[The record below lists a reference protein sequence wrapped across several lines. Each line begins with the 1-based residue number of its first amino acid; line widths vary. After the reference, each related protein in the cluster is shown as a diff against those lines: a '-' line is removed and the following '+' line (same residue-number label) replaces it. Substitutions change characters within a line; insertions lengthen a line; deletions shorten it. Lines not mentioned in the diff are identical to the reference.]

1 MKEPEYDAVSKAKR
15 QAESGNPDGA
25 VKTLESYLEKDP
37 ANTTARIQL
46 ARTLVY
52 DKKDMEGGI
61 AQMEMVL
68 KQEPD
73 NIDAMKALVTVQIK
87 HKRYNK
93 RTAEIYEKLIEVCPE
108 AVVFNA
114 YAIFLRLQKADF
126 KRSAEYYE
134 KAIALDPKKPEYHQN
149 YSVLLLNDLRDYEKA
164 KRELEIL
171 LKLDPENEKARKN
184 YDLLMKKKFDS
195 NGNVKKKSF
204 LRR

>member
-1 MKEPEYDAVSKAKR
+1 MNVKIEEVENNKVKLEIEVDADVLEEGLNKSYRKNAKR
-15 QAESGNPDGA
+15 FNVPGFRKGRAPRSIVE
-25 VKTLESYLEKDP
+25 
-37 ANTTARIQL
+37 R
-46 ARTLVY
+46 VY
-52 DKKDMEGGI
+52 GVE
-61 AQMEMVL
+61 VL
-68 KQEPD
+68 YED
-73 NIDAMKALVTVQIK
+73 AIDI
-87 HKRYNK
+87 
-93 RTAEIYEKLIEVCPE
+93 ICP
-108 AVVFNA
+108 
-114 YAIFLRLQKADF
+114 
-126 KRSAEYYE
+126 EYYE

>member
-1 MKEPEYDAVSKAKR
+1 MKGPEYDAVAKAKR

-25 VKTLESYLEKDP
+25 VKTLESYLEGDP
-37 ANTTARIQL
+37 GNTNARIQL

-52 DKKDMEGGI
+52 DKKDLEGGI
-61 AQMEMVL
+61 SQMEIVL
-68 KQEPD
+68 EQEPD

-93 RTAEIYEKLIEVCPE
+93 RTSEIYEKLIEVCPE
-108 AVVFNA
+108 AAVYNA
-114 YAIFLRLQKADF
+114 YAVFQRLQKADF

-149 YSVLLLNDLRDYEKA
+149 YSVLLLNDLKDYEKA
-164 KRELEIL
+164 KKELEIL
-171 LKLDPENEKARKN
+171 LKLDPGNESARKN

-195 NGNVKKKSF
+195 EGNLKKKSLF
-204 LRR
+204 RR